1 MSEIS
6 YWEKTEYFA
15 RQDVIII
22 GGGFCGLWT
31 ALSLAERN
39 PALTITILERGLIPT
54 GASTRNAGFS
64 CFGSPSELLSDIAAM
79 GEDKL
84 WALVAMRFAGLN
96 KIRKYFPE
104 DAIGYDPI
112 GGYECFRPDSTD
124 WEECEARLPWLN
136 KTLSE
141 ITGVAQTFKNA
152 DNKLKTFGLTG
163 FSHLIGNELEGG
175 LHPAMLIK
183 ALERKV
189 VQAGVQLL
197 NNITVTGFNETSKG
211 VELET
216 DKNIPFLC
224 SRLVLCTNAFT
235 AQLIPDIDIIPC
247 RGQVFITHPIEKLN
261 LKGTFHFDSGFYYF
275 RNVNNRLLLGGARN
289 KDFKAEET
297 TEMGTTQKIQ
307 EELETFAREHI
318 LSGIPFDID
327 HRWSGIMAMGS
338 EKMPI
343 VRAVGEKVF
352 ACIRMSGMGVAL
364 APVVADE
371 LAEMIMLS

>member
-15 RQDVIII
+15 KQDVIII

-31 ALSLAERN
+31 ALSLTERN

-64 CFGSPSELLSDIAAM
+64 CFGSPSELLSDINAM
-79 GEDKL
+79 GEEKL
-84 WALVAMRFAGLN
+84 WKLVAMRFAGLN
-96 KIRKYFPE
+96 KIRKHFPE

-112 GGYECFRPDSTD
+112 GGYECFRPGSSD
-124 WEECEARLPWLN
+124 WDQCEERLPWLN
-136 KTLSE
+136 KALSE
-141 ITGVAQTFKNA
+141 ITGVQETFTHA

-175 LHPAMLIK
+175 LHPAMLVK

-189 VQAGVQLL
+189 VQTGVQII
-197 NNITVTGFNETSKG
+197 NNITVTGFHENSKG
-211 VELET
+211 VELQT
-216 DKNIPFLC
+216 DKDISFVC

-235 AQLIPDIDIIPC
+235 SRLLPDIDIIPC
-247 RGQVFITHPIEKLN
+247 RGQVFITQPIEKLN
-261 LKGTFHFDSGFYYF
+261 LKGTFHFDSGYYYF

-297 TEMGTTQKIQ
+297 TEMATSQKIQ
-307 EELETFAREHI
+307 NELELFAREHI
-318 LSGIPFDID
+318 LNGIPFEID
-327 HRWSGIMAMGS
+327 QRWSGIMAMGS

-343 VRAVGEKVF
+343 VRAAGEKVF
-352 ACIRMSGMGVAL
+352 ACVRMSGMGVAL
-364 APVVADE
+364 APVVADQ
-371 LAEMIMLS
+371 LADMIMFS